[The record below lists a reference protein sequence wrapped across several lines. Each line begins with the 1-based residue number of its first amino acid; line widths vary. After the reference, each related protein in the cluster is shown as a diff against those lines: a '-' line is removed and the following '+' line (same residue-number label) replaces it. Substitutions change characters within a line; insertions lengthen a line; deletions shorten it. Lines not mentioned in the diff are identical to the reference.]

1 MVKSNTVL
9 ASPDSMESMER
20 LSSPE
25 RKPECE
31 DCIKQFVEE
40 YACEPDP
47 VTTK

>member
-1 MVKSNTVL
+1 
-9 ASPDSMESMER
+9 MESMER

-31 DCIKQFVEE
+31 DCKQFVEE

-47 VTTK
+47 VCEHSQQND